1 MRLLG
6 VMAGLAVVAAALWLA
21 TGRRPAPKPP
31 HAAMPAVSAPAARSS
46 GEPRALPVPLT
57 PYEER
62 RSDLIEKRSALVRRL
77 QETSA
82 GPVSCSWPEELD
94 TLDLTPRGNPEAVV
108 PALVSGVIAP
118 EAYGYGI
125 RRVRWFVR
133 ADPPLAKTFRLVA
146 ESTRDADG
154 SWRTFWK

>member
-6 VMAGLAVVAAALWLA
+6 VMMGLAVVAAALWLA
-21 TGRRPAPKPP
+21 VGRRVAPQPPTPTPGIGSPAAT
-31 HAAMPAVSAPAARSS
+31 AAGQPQALSAPM
-46 GEPRALPVPLT
+46 T

-62 RSDLIEKRSALVRRL
+62 RADLIEKRSKLVSRL
-77 QETSA
+77 QATAA

-94 TLDLTPRGNPEAVV
+94 TLDLTPRGDPEAVV
-108 PALVSGVIAP
+108 PALVSGVIVP
-118 EAYGYGI
+118 DAYGYGI

-133 ADPPLAKTFRLVA
+133 SDPPVPEVLRLVA
-146 ESTRDADG
+146 ETTRDAEG

>member
-1 MRLLG
+1 
-6 VMAGLAVVAAALWLA
+6 V
-21 TGRRPAPKPP
+21 
-31 HAAMPAVSAPAARSS
+31 
-46 GEPRALPVPLT
+46 PVPLT

-77 QETSA
+77 QETAA

-94 TLDLTPRGNPEAVV
+94 TLDLTPHGDPEAVV

-118 EAYGYGI
+118 EAYAYGI

-133 ADPPLAKTFRLVA
+133 ADPPPVKTFRLVA